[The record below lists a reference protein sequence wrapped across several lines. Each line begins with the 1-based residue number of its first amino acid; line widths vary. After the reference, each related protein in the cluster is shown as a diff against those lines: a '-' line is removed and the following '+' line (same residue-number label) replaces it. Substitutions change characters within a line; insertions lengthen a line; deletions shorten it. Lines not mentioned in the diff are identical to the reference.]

1 MVLPNVFVIE
11 VREVMSA
18 LVPIPRVVV
27 QFKVGILKD
36 LQLFL
41 SHQHLRLRVDP
52 SLTAIPVHDCD
63 WHFSGQSTVRHQL
76 DKFHL
81 NTCHLSLWDQVLI
94 IWEIFGI
101 TVDFDPFNFNRHW
114 LFLFRLLFWLD
125 HDFISRLNT
134 DLEKLFLK
142 ILKL

>member
-41 SHQHLRLRVDP
+41 SHQHLCLRVHS
-52 SLTAIPVHDCD
+52 SLTAIPIHDCD
-63 WHFSGQSTVRHQL
+63 WHFSWQSTFRHKF

-81 NTCHLSLWDQVLI
+81 NACHLSLWDQVLI

-101 TVDFDPFNFNRHW
+101 TVYLDSFNFDRH
-114 LFLFRLLFWLD
+114 
-125 HDFISRLNT
+125 
-134 DLEKLFLK
+134 
-142 ILKL
+142 